1 MLYIASIYI
10 GLFFFHEVTIS
21 DYEGR
26 VFLFLGERI
35 MLLAL
40 NIESFELKA

>member
-26 VFLFLGERI
+26 VFLFWGERI